1 MKDTNEQIKQ
11 VTNALLRDAEEAY
24 RDGDEV
30 AFFKSLERMKVG
42 AEALVLLA
50 KGRPRERFYNYYKL
64 KHLLNV

>member
-1 MKDTNEQIKQ
+1 MKDNTNEQIKQ

-42 AEALVLLA
+42 AEALVMLA
-50 KGRPRERFYNYYKL
+50 SIADYTKEAKEDS
-64 KHLLNV
+64 NV

>member
-11 VTNALLRDAEEAY
+11 VANALLRDAEEAY

-42 AEALVLLA
+42 AEALLLLA
-50 KGRPRERFYNYYKL
+50 QVADYTKEADD
-64 KHLLNV
+64 V

>member
-1 MKDTNEQIKQ
+1 MKDTNHTNEQIKQ

-50 KGRPRERFYNYYKL
+50 QVNAYMESAD
-64 KHLLNV
+64 V

>member
-1 MKDTNEQIKQ
+1 MKDNTNEQIKQ

-50 KGRPRERFYNYYKL
+50 QVADYTKGDS
-64 KHLLNV
+64 NV

>member
-1 MKDTNEQIKQ
+1 MKDTKQTNEQIKQ

-50 KGRPRERFYNYYKL
+50 QVSEYTKEDRD
-64 KHLLNV
+64 V

>member
-11 VTNALLRDAEEAY
+11 VANALLRDAEEAY

-50 KGRPRERFYNYYKL
+50 QVADYTKETDD
-64 KHLLNV
+64 V

>member
-1 MKDTNEQIKQ
+1 MKDTNHTNEQIKQ

-42 AEALVLLA
+42 AEALVMLA
-50 KGRPRERFYNYYKL
+50 QVNAYMEADD
-64 KHLLNV
+64 V

>member
-50 KGRPRERFYNYYKL
+50 QVYEYTKEYDD
-64 KHLLNV
+64 V

>member
-1 MKDTNEQIKQ
+1 MQYNTNEQIKQ

-42 AEALVLLA
+42 AEALILLA
-50 KGRPRERFYNYYKL
+50 EVADYTKEDRD
-64 KHLLNV
+64 V

>member
-1 MKDTNEQIKQ
+1 MKNNTNEQIKQ
-11 VTNALLRDAEEAY
+11 VANALLRDAEEAY

-50 KGRPRERFYNYYKL
+50 SIADYTKEVEEYS
-64 KHLLNV
+64 NV

>member
-30 AFFKSLERMKVG
+30 AFFKSLERMKTG
-42 AEALVLLA
+42 AEALLLLA
-50 KGRPRERFYNYYKL
+50 QVSEYTKEDDD
-64 KHLLNV
+64 V

>member
-50 KGRPRERFYNYYKL
+50 QVADYTKEADD
-64 KHLLNV
+64 V

>member
-42 AEALVLLA
+42 AEALILLA
-50 KGRPRERFYNYYKL
+50 QVADYTKEDS
-64 KHLLNV
+64 NV

>member
-1 MKDTNEQIKQ
+1 MKDTNHTNEQIKQ

-50 KGRPRERFYNYYKL
+50 QVYEYTKEYDD
-64 KHLLNV
+64 V

>member
-1 MKDTNEQIKQ
+1 MKDTKQTNEQIKQ
-11 VTNALLRDAEEAY
+11 VANALLRDAEEAY

-50 KGRPRERFYNYYKL
+50 EVVDYTKEDRD
-64 KHLLNV
+64 V

>member
-1 MKDTNEQIKQ
+1 MKDNTNEQIKQ

-42 AEALVLLA
+42 AEALALLA
-50 KGRPRERFYNYYKL
+50 QVAEYTKEAKG
-64 KHLLNV
+64 HSNV

>member
-11 VTNALLRDAEEAY
+11 VANALLRDAEEAY

-50 KGRPRERFYNYYKL
+50 SIADYTKEVEEYS
-64 KHLLNV
+64 NV

>member
-1 MKDTNEQIKQ
+1 MKDTNHTNEQIKQ

-50 KGRPRERFYNYYKL
+50 QVADYTKEADD
-64 KHLLNV
+64 V

>member
-1 MKDTNEQIKQ
+1 MKDNTNEQIKQ

-50 KGRPRERFYNYYKL
+50 QVADYTKEAKG
-64 KHLLNV
+64 HSNV

>member
-30 AFFKSLERMKVG
+30 AFFKSLKRMKVG

-50 KGRPRERFYNYYKL
+50 QVSEYTKEDRD
-64 KHLLNV
+64 V

>member
-1 MKDTNEQIKQ
+1 MKDNTNEQIKQ

-50 KGRPRERFYNYYKL
+50 QVAEYTKEAKG
-64 KHLLNV
+64 HSNV

>member
-1 MKDTNEQIKQ
+1 MKDTDNTNEQIKQ

-42 AEALVLLA
+42 AEALVMLA
-50 KGRPRERFYNYYKL
+50 QVNAYMEADD
-64 KHLLNV
+64 V

>member
-11 VTNALLRDAEEAY
+11 VANALLRDAEEAY

-50 KGRPRERFYNYYKL
+50 QVADYTKEADD
-64 KHLLNV
+64 V